1 MKGGILCPNVSINLN
16 GNTANFFLVILAGMF
31 GLLWRQN
38 STLERVQG
46 YVHENHAITKRIEML
61 GKNTNG
67 RVGEVELRQSWQQGA
82 LAAIG
87 GIMTLGVAI
96 ASVVLIVVL

>member
-1 MKGGILCPNVSINLN
+1 MGVGMN
-16 GNTANFFLVILAGMF
+16 GNTANFLLVILAGMF

-38 STLERVQG
+38 GTLERMQG
-46 YVHENHAITKRIEML
+46 YIHENHTVTKRIEGL
-61 GKNTNG
+61 AVNTNG
-67 RVGEVELRQSWQQGA
+67 RVGKVERRQSWQQGA

-87 GIMTLGVAI
+87 VIMTLGVAI

>member
-1 MKGGILCPNVSINLN
+1 MSIDLN
-16 GNTANFFLVILAGMF
+16 GNTANVFLIILAGMF

-38 STLERVQG
+38 STLERMQG
-46 YVHENHAITKRIEML
+46 YVHENHNIAQRLEVL
-61 GKNTNG
+61 GKDTNG
-67 RVGEVELRQSWQQGA
+67 RVGKVERRQSWQQGA

-87 GIMTLGVAI
+87 GIMTLGVAV